1 MKISIFKR
9 LTTAY
14 KIIGKNFN
22 TWFSPII
29 TAFVLSILKLAVFTG
44 MLLDQIF
51 FSRINSYQ
59 LKKPI
64 IIVGNPRSG
73 TTFLHRYLIR
83 NKIGMG
89 GELWK
94 LLYPSIILQKL
105 VKPFLP
111 FLEKISPTRHHST
124 VAHKTSLQ
132 SIETDDASIFFR
144 FFDGFFLYGFIMS
157 WSEKDLFHWF
167 DPKKRD
173 MSKRDYKWLKS
184 IWGRTLISSNTDRY
198 IGKLFSVSTNV
209 PGFLKTF
216 PDAKIL
222 YMVRD
227 PLSVIPSGLSL
238 VTGVLDKRFGF
249 WSLPEE
255 RRAHFINRLYKA
267 LIELQVRFVT
277 DWNSGE
283 IDRKKVML
291 VHFDDLMQNFDSLMA
306 EIVDFVGHKPDSTML
321 ADIEETAKTQ
331 REFKS
336 KHEYDLS
343 KFGLSEA
350 HIKKDAKIIYD
361 TFFNE

>member
-9 LTTAY
+9 LITAY

-22 TWFSPII
+22 TWFSPVI
-29 TAFVLSILKLAVFTG
+29 TAIVLSILKIAVFSG
-44 MLLDQIF
+44 MFLDRIF
-51 FSRINSYQ
+51 FYKINSYQ
-59 LKKPI
+59 LKRPI

-83 NKIGMG
+83 NRIGMG

-94 LLYPSIILQKL
+94 LLYPSIILQKI

-111 FLEKISPTRHHST
+111 LLEKISPTRHHST

-157 WSEKDLFHWF
+157 WADDDLFSWF
-167 DPKKRD
+167 DPKERD
-173 MSKRDYKWLKS
+173 MSKRDYKWLRS
-184 IWGRTLISSNTDRY
+184 IWTRTLIDSNTNRY

-209 PGFLKTF
+209 PSFLESF

-249 WSLPEE
+249 WNLPEDQ
-255 RRAHFINRLYKA
+255 RAHFINRLYKA

-277 DWNSGE
+277 DWNSGI
-283 IDRKKVML
+283 IDRNRVML
-291 VHFDDLMQNFDSLMA
+291 VHFDDLMQNFDSLMT
-306 EIVDFVGHKPDSTML
+306 EIVEFVGHTPDELMI
-321 ADIEETAKTQ
+321 ADIEETAKKQ

-343 KFGLSEA
+343 KFGLSQSQ
-350 HIKKDAKIIYD
+350 IKKDAKIIYD

>member
-1 MKISIFKR
+1 MQISIFKR

-29 TAFVLSILKLAVFTG
+29 TAVVLSVLKIAVFSG
-44 MLLDQIF
+44 MFLDRIF
-51 FSRINSYQ
+51 FYKINSYQ
-59 LKKPI
+59 LKRPI

-94 LLYPSIILQKL
+94 LLYPSIILQKI

-111 FLEKISPTRHHST
+111 LLEKISPTRHHST

-157 WSEKDLFHWF
+157 WADEDLFSWF
-167 DPKKRD
+167 DPKQRD
-173 MSKRDYKWLKS
+173 MSKRDYKWLRS
-184 IWGRTLISSNTDRY
+184 IWTRTLIDSSTDRY

-209 PGFLKTF
+209 PSFLESF

-249 WSLPEE
+249 WSLPEN

-277 DWNSGE
+277 DWNSGV
-283 IDRKKVML
+283 IDRKRVML
-291 VHFDDLMQNFDSLMA
+291 VQFDDLMQNFDSLMT
-306 EIVDFVGHKPDSTML
+306 EIVEFVSHTPDEVMI
-321 ADIEETAKTQ
+321 ADIEETAKKQ

-343 KFGLSEA
+343 KFGLSKSQ
-350 HIKKDAKIIYD
+350 IKEDAKIIYD

>member
-1 MKISIFKR
+1 MKITIFKR

-29 TAFVLSILKLAVFTG
+29 TAIVLSVLKIAVFTG
-44 MLLDQIF
+44 MFLDRIF
-51 FSRINSYQ
+51 FYKINSYQ
-59 LKKPI
+59 LKRPI

-94 LLYPSIILQKL
+94 LLYPSIILQKM
-105 VKPFLP
+105 VRPFLP
-111 FLEKISPTRHHST
+111 LLEKISPTRHHST

-157 WSEKDLFHWF
+157 WADDDLFSWF
-167 DPKKRD
+167 DPKERD
-173 MSKRDYKWLKS
+173 MSKRDYKWLRS
-184 IWGRTLISSNTDRY
+184 IWTRTLIDSNTDRY

-209 PGFLKTF
+209 PSFLESF

-249 WSLPEE
+249 WNLPEDQ
-255 RRAHFINRLYKA
+255 RAHFINRLYKA

-277 DWNSGE
+277 DWNSGV
-283 IDRKKVML
+283 IDRNRVML
-291 VHFDDLMQNFDSLMA
+291 VHFDDLMQNFDSLMT
-306 EIVDFVGHKPDSTML
+306 EIVEFVGHTPDGVMI
-321 ADIEETAKTQ
+321 ADIQETAKKQ

-343 KFGLSEA
+343 KFGLSKNQ
-350 HIKKDAKIIYD
+350 IKKDAKIIYD

>member
-9 LTTAY
+9 LSTAY

-29 TAFVLSILKLAVFTG
+29 TGFVLAILKLVVFTG
-44 MLLDQIF
+44 MFLDRVF
-51 FSRINSYQ
+51 YFKINSYQ

-105 VKPFLP
+105 VKPFIP

-144 FFDGFFLYGFIMS
+144 FFDGFFLYGFIMA
-157 WSEKDLFHWF
+157 WAEEDLFHWF
-167 DPKKRD
+167 DPKHRD

-184 IWGRTLISSNTDRY
+184 IWTRTLISSKSDRY

-209 PGFLKTF
+209 PRFLKSF

-249 WSLPEE
+249 WSLPKE

-277 DWNSGE
+277 DWNSGA
-283 IDRKKVML
+283 IDRDRVML
-291 VHFDDLMQNFDSLMA
+291 VHFDDLMQNFDSLMS
-306 EIVDFVGHKPDSTML
+306 EIVEFVAHKPDSAMI
-321 ADIEETAKTQ
+321 ADIEETAKKQ

-336 KHEYDLS
+336 KHQYDLS
-343 KFGLSEA
+343 KFGLSEEQ
-350 HIKKDAKIIYD
+350 IKRDAKIIYD

>member
-9 LTTAY
+9 LITAY

-29 TAFVLSILKLAVFTG
+29 TAIVLSILKTAVFTG
-44 MLLDQIF
+44 MFLDRIF
-51 FSRINSYQ
+51 FYKINSYQ

-94 LLYPSIILQKL
+94 LLYPSIILQKI

-111 FLEKISPTRHHST
+111 ILEKISPTRHHST

-157 WSEKDLFHWF
+157 WADKDLFSWF
-167 DPKKRD
+167 DPKQRD
-173 MSKRDYKWLKS
+173 MSKRDYKWLNS
-184 IWGRTLISSNTDRY
+184 IWTRTLIDSNTDRY

-209 PGFLKTF
+209 PNFLKAF

-249 WSLPEE
+249 WNLPEE

-267 LIELQVRFVT
+267 LIELQIRFVT
-277 DWNSGE
+277 DWNSGV
-283 IDRKKVML
+283 IDRKRVML
-291 VHFDDLMQNFDSLMA
+291 VHFDDLMQNFDSLMN
-306 EIVDFVGHKPDSTML
+306 EIVEFVGHTPDEVMIT
-321 ADIEETAKTQ
+321 DIEETAKKQ

-343 KFGLSEA
+343 KFGLSKSQ
-350 HIKKDAKIIYD
+350 IKKDAKIIYD